1 MDNNS
6 TDINN
11 TNNDLSP
18 HTITLTLNLSPHT
31 IPFTPNHWTH
41 IFKSTIFLVGN
52 PGPDFGQEY
61 KQIWQSKSPQIIEKK
76 TPWHMKLEILILD
89 WDRNK

>member
-18 HTITLTLNLSPHT
+18 HTITLTLNLSPYSIAIT
-31 IPFTPNHWTH
+31 I
-41 IFKSTIFLVGN
+41 SL
-52 PGPDFGQEY
+52 
-61 KQIWQSKSPQIIEKK
+61 SPQTIEH
-76 TPWHMKLEILILD
+76 TYLNQQYFL
-89 WDRNK
+89 